1 MPNYGAG
8 MAPNI
13 KKIGPQVQKAGA
25 AVGGKNDKRNYD
37 KPWQVP
43 PKKEPETF
51 LEKCYP
57 DGIGP
62 DAELINMIERD
73 VLDKNPQVSF
83 DDIAD
88 LDEAKKLLQEAVLL
102 PILMP

>member
-1 MPNYGAG
+1 VPNYGVG
-8 MAPNI
+8 LAPNI
-13 KKIGPQVQKAGA
+13 KKIGPQIQKGGA
-25 AVGGKNDKRNYD
+25 PAGGKNDKRNYD

-62 DAELINMIERD
+62 DADLINMIERD
-73 VLDKNPQVSF
+73 VLDKNPKVSF

-88 LDEAKKLLQEAVLL
+88 LDEAKKLL
-102 PILMP
+102 

>member
-1 MPNYGAG
+1 

-13 KKIGPQVQKAGA
+13 KKIGPSVQKAGN
-25 AVGGKNDKRNYD
+25 VPVSGKNDKRNYD

-62 DAELINMIERD
+62 DADLINMIERD
-73 VLDKNPQVSF
+73 VLEKNPQVSF

-88 LDEAKKLLQEAVLL
+88 LDEAKKLL
-102 PILMP
+102 

>member
-1 MPNYGAG
+1 MQPSGVQGQKAPSNMPNYGAG

-13 KKIGPQVQKAGA
+13 KKIGNQVQKAPVAGA
-25 AVGGKNDKRNYD
+25 KGKDNRNYD

-62 DAELINMIERD
+62 DADLINMIERD
-73 VLDKNPQVSF
+73 VLDKNP
-83 DDIAD
+83 
-88 LDEAKKLLQEAVLL
+88 
-102 PILMP
+102 